1 MGFNESVH
9 AFIAARYYARL
20 QEAFG
25 TRAEPAF
32 IHAVQYYAGQRG
44 RRMAQRAIRE
54 GKPLTH
60 ATFLQYGELKMT
72 DEVEPTQLRRVSRA
86 PDYEV
91 RITACP
97 WHAQFARMGC
107 SARRATSTAAMWTR
121 RSAAAFRRTYP
132 FRRSPTST
140 APTTAS
146 IAWPAPTRR
155 ACRTSRP
162 WSRKKDFSYHCGH
175 LYWSFSEVVCAIFG
189 AAGEAVAAGVLGGS
203 SPRTYGAS
211 DGGRA
216 GRLAAHGF
224 QRLLTRR
231 AA

>member
-9 AFIAARYYARL
+9 AFIAARYYVRL

-72 DEVEPTQLRRVSRA
+72 DEVEPTQLRRVSSA

-107 SARRATSTAAMWTR
+107 LRAGDAYCRHIDEALCRGFSPDIPFQSLSNLNSADCCVQRVAGANPDGLPDEPPML
-121 RSAAAFRRTYP
+121 
-132 FRRSPTST
+132 
-140 APTTAS
+140 
-146 IAWPAPTRR
+146 
-155 ACRTSRP
+155 AC
-162 WSRKKDFSYHCGH
+162 KKDFSYHCGH
-175 LYWSFSEVVCAIFG
+175 LYWSFSEVVCAIFA
-189 AAGEAVAAGVLGGS
+189 AAGEAVAAAVLADLAE
-203 SPRTYGAS
+203 TYGARMA
-211 DGGRA
+211 DE
-216 GRLAAHGF
+216 LAAWRHTDF
-224 QRLLTRR
+224 NVC
-231 AA
+231 